1 VSEVLILAGL
11 TMGVRSHG
19 MAACAVF
26 ALTPVLPATAQDKV
40 PYHVN
45 DTASQAR
52 FTPSGVVRLTKLQRD
67 GFAYLKPSRATGLG
81 SRLQRGL
88 GKLRWRNAR
97 GSG

>member
-1 VSEVLILAGL
+1 
-11 TMGVRSHG
+11 MGVRFHG
-19 MAACAVF
+19 MAACAEF
-26 ALTPVLPATAQDKV
+26 ALILALPAAAQDWV

-45 DTASQAR
+45 DTASLAQ

-67 GFAYLKPSRATGLG
+67 GFAYLKPFRATGLG